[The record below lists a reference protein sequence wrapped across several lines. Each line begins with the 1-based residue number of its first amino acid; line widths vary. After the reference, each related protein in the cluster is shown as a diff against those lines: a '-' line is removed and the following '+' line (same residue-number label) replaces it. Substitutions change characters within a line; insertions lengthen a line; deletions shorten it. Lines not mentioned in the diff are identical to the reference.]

1 MKVIA
6 LVGASGTGKSHRA
19 IYVANEYKV
28 NLIIDD
34 GLLIKG
40 SRIIAGISSK
50 SQNTKI
56 GAIRTAL
63 FTKKE
68 HAQQVKSA
76 INEIKPERLL
86 VLGTSDGMIK
96 KIIERLDLP
105 EPEKMIYISE
115 VATSEEI
122 KRAFD
127 NRLKYNKHVVP
138 APTMEV
144 KPKLSGILSVPLQTI
159 FSRKEIMPY
168 PSHLKVEQTVV
179 KPTFN
184 YFGKFYITN
193 TALRDITKFS
203 LYKFN
208 EIDKLLKANFL
219 STHEGM
225 KVKIELSAYFN
236 VELAKLGKEMQVEL
250 KKNIEHMTALHVAE
264 IDVNFKKLVFSKE

>member
-1 MKVIA
+1 MKLIA

-28 NLIIDD
+28 DLIIDD
-34 GLLIKG
+34 GLLIRG

-50 SQNTKI
+50 SQDTKI

-63 FTKKE
+63 FSKNE
-68 HAQQVKSA
+68 HAQQVKNT
-76 INEIKPERLL
+76 INEIKPERIL

-96 KIIERLDLP
+96 KIIERLELP
-105 EPEKMIYISE
+105 EAEKVIYISE
-115 VATSEEI
+115 VATSDEI

-127 NRLKYNKHVVP
+127 NRLKHNKHVVP

-159 FSRKEIMPY
+159 FSRREIKSY

-184 YFGKFYITN
+184 FFGKFYIAN
-193 TALRDITKFS
+193 SALRDITKFS
-203 LYKFN
+203 LYKFI

-225 KVKIELSAYFN
+225 KIKIELAVYFN
-236 VELAKLGKEMQVEL
+236 TDLAKLGKEVQVEL
-250 KKNIEHMTALHVAE
+250 KDNIEHMTALHVAE
-264 IDVNFKKLVFSKE
+264 IDVNFKKLVFA